1 MHERVERGD
10 RGAGERGGDG
20 EPDHLERLQVHRAR
34 DGDLHVG
41 RPREVRGANRRGGRP
56 RGAAH
61 AYPFQVVV
69 GGGARVTGGAG
80 PVAGQRGG
88 PRGVAGRGADLP
100 GRAHPVAAGR
110 DEQEQHEEPG
120 DRDGE
125 LDRHRAALLS
135 PGGATPRT
143 PRLPSA
149 ALRRRRLPLRAPR
162 LPSAAL
168 RRPGLTLRAPPHPQ
182 PPPAATGW
190 KHSCGPCTVTVTVIP
205 PNISSRLSRWP
216 ETVTPAIATLPAW
229 APVVK
234 GVAVTFVSIFVPRPL

>member
-80 PVAGQRGG
+80 P
-88 PRGVAGRGADLP
+88 
-100 GRAHPVAAGR
+100 

-135 PGGATPRT
+135 PGRATPRT

-149 ALRRRRLPLRAPR
+149 ALCRRRLTLRTPR

-168 RRPGLTLRAPPHPQ
+168 CRRRLTLRAPPHPQ